1 MHFIFILFSEVHLK
15 PTIGF
20 PNEWIS
26 EYLWSVFL
34 VLSKLFSKIGCVRRC
49 LHAQGLPM
57 LSAVFLP
64 ACYAST
70 TNAINGL
77 EDLALQKVC
86 AGPRGRYPIR
96 TNRLAPTDIDDV
108 TKEQPPPPP
117 QQLGQSSNTD
127 FIHPSLQL
135 AEVNL
140 QKQRRSISEHPIRRR
155 DARAPMLDASLPHPP
170 QILDSLP
177 KNLSFSEEPSV
188 PEKSHRPKVRITVD
202 KLNRIYKTYSRK
214 FTAKMTDQKRATSIN
229 SRSQRKAEQAKEA
242 LEAIG
247 RIERTPCMFS
257 SLQDLNALTMQ
268 KAEVV
273 RAISSRRG
281 KKLVGSAASLIDDNS
296 LHNHKSYLGKYYSLR
311 YLDKIAECE
320 VDKAIIASAK
330 KLAADVGFTDD
341 SKTKLWVKVMLDEEG
356 YNISIRAPID
366 FLFEESPV
374 HDTLQTI
381 YETAS
386 ERNICDYGSPA

>member
-1 MHFIFILFSEVHLK
+1 MHFIFILFSEALLR

-140 QKQRRSISEHPIRRR
+140 QKQRRSISEHTIRRR

-170 QILDSLP
+170 QILDSLS
-177 KNLSFSEEPSV
+177 LRICHSA
-188 PEKSHRPKVRITVD
+188 KS
-202 KLNRIYKTYSRK
+202 
-214 FTAKMTDQKRATSIN
+214 
-229 SRSQRKAEQAKEA
+229 
-242 LEAIG
+242 
-247 RIERTPCMFS
+247 
-257 SLQDLNALTMQ
+257 
-268 KAEVV
+268 
-273 RAISSRRG
+273 
-281 KKLVGSAASLIDDNS
+281 LVLLRSLIDQR
-296 LHNHKSYLGKYYSLR
+296 LEL
-311 YLDKIAECE
+311 
-320 VDKAIIASAK
+320 
-330 KLAADVGFTDD
+330 
-341 SKTKLWVKVMLDEEG
+341 
-356 YNISIRAPID
+356 P
-366 FLFEESPV
+366 
-374 HDTLQTI
+374 
-381 YETAS
+381 
-386 ERNICDYGSPA
+386 